1 MSESTL
7 RPDCI
12 GQCNG
17 GMCPYRIPCWRKAE
31 YDAGM
36 DRVDTLDDEQD
47 DDAQAQ

>member
-31 YDAGM
+31 YDAGI
-36 DRVDTLDDEQD
+36 DRVDTMDDEQN